1 MKKITF
7 IVLACFAFSGLK
19 GQTYKT
25 QNLIVVTLDGF
36 RWEELYRG
44 SDSAL
49 VNSKF
54 TRDKGDVKKLFAAA
68 TPQERR
74 AKLLPFFWSILAQQG
89 QLYGNRD
96 LGNKDEVANIYKF
109 SYPGYNEIFTGF
121 PDVRINSNDSVA
133 NPNMSVL
140 EYINKQK
147 GYEGKVAVFASWSV
161 FPWIFNIKRSGLP
174 VNAAYNDFTAPDA
187 GEHFKYLNSM
197 QREVPNLLGDDVR
210 LDFLTFEYAKAY
222 LKQYQPKVMYI
233 SFGETDDFAH
243 QGNYELY
250 LKQAHATDGFLKQLW
265 DYIQSNPKYKDK
277 TTLLI
282 TCDHGRG
289 DVPLEFWT
297 DHGQKTPHSEQ
308 TWFAVIGPDTLPT
321 GEVKTPTTTYHKQLA
336 QTIAQLLGF
345 DFKSNAGHEAGDAVA
360 SVTGSN

>member
-1 MKKITF
+1 MKKIAL
-7 IVLACFAFSGLK
+7 IILACFALSNLNA
-19 GQTYKT
+19 QTHKT

-44 SDSAL
+44 CDTAL
-49 VNSKF
+49 VNSNF
-54 TRDKGDVKKLFAAA
+54 TRDKDDIKKTFEAA
-68 TPQERR
+68 TAQERR
-74 AKLLPFFWSILAQQG
+74 AKLLPFFWSTIAQQG

-96 LGNKDEVANIYKF
+96 LGNKDEVANQYKF

-121 PDVRINSNDSVA
+121 PDVRINSNDSVP
-133 NPNMSVL
+133 NPNMNVL

-147 GYEGKVAVFASWSV
+147 GYEGKVAAFASWSI
-161 FPWIFNIKRSGLP
+161 FPAILNVKRSGLP
-174 VNAAYNDFTAPDA
+174 VNAGYTDFTTPGA

-197 QREVPNLLGDDVR
+197 QREVPNLLGNDVR
-210 LDFLTFEYAKAY
+210 LDFLTFEYAKVY

-243 QGNYELY
+243 QGSYDIY

-265 DYIQSNPKYKDK
+265 DYIQSNPQYKDK

-289 DVPLEFWT
+289 DVPLENWK
-297 DHGQKTPHSEQ
+297 DHGQNTPHSEQ
-308 TWFAVIGPDTLPT
+308 TWFAVMGPDTPPT
-321 GEVKTPTTTYHKQLA
+321 GVVKTPTTTYHKQLA
-336 QTIAQLLGF
+336 QTMAGLLGF
-345 DFKSNAGHEAGDAVA
+345 DFKANAGHVVGDAVQ
-360 SVTGSN
+360 SVTGK